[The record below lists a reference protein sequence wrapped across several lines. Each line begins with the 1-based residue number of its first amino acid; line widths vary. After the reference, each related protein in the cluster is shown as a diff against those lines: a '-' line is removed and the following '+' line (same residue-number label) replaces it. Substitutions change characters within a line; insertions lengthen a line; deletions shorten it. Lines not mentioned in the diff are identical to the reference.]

1 LYERLGLKTLVL
13 IMQSVNIVFSIFMV
27 LIQQKVIKSDNPDEE
42 STLVN
47 VSIPIALFFMSLSI
61 QVGFTAVY
69 QTAF

>member
-1 LYERLGLKTLVL
+1 MYERLGLKTLVL

>member
-1 LYERLGLKTLVL
+1 MYERLGLKTLVL

-69 QTAF
+69 